1 MSEAPTRRCARNGM
15 VLAALALTAALFAS
29 APGTASAQALAC
41 GQVITQ
47 DTTLEND
54 LTDCSGDGIVIGA
67 DGITLDLNGHTV
79 EGSPCDTDC
88 APNRGIDNTA
98 GYDGV
103 QILDG
108 TIRGFAY
115 SVALAGADENTLD
128 ALTVGGFPVVR
139 SFIGV
144 SLSHSF
150 DNELDHISAFGG
162 DPAVLLSASD
172 GNTISRSSLDGG
184 VSIRVGRSLALLDG
198 SDENLVERSR
208 LGGEGGAAVF
218 NSTGNR
224 LIRNHLGGE
233 GDAIGLAGARRT
245 MIARNTLMASGFGA
259 IAIVM
264 YTDSDDNVI
273 RDNELPSNGMSI
285 RGDRNRI
292 KRNDVQAGFAF
303 LDQSAIEILGGDA
316 NRVVRN
322 RARDGADDIA
332 VRSGASATLIQRNVV
347 VDALDD
353 GIDADAPGTV
363 IRANTANGNGDL
375 GIEAVEGVIDG
386 GGNRASG
393 NGNPLQCLN
402 VVCQ

>member
-1 MSEAPTRRCARNGM
+1 ML
-15 VLAALALTAALFAS
+15 LAALALTAALFAS

-88 APNRGIDNTA
+88 ASNRGIDNTA
-98 GYDGV
+98 GHDGV
-103 QILDG
+103 WILDG

-115 SVALAGADENTLD
+115 SVALAGADENTLQ
-128 ALTVGGFPVVR
+128 ALTVGGFPVAR

-144 SLSHSF
+144 SISHSF
-150 DNELDHISAFGG
+150 DNELDHIAALGG

-208 LGGEGGAAVF
+208 LTGEGGAAVF
-218 NSTGNR
+218 DSTGNR
-224 LIRNHLGGE
+224 LVRNNLGGE
-233 GDAIGLAGARRT
+233 GDAVGLSGARRT
-245 MIARNTLMASGFGA
+245 VIAHNTIMASGFGA
-259 IAIVM
+259 IAIAT

-273 RDNELPSNGMSI
+273 RDNELPANGMSI

-292 KRNDVQAGFAF
+292 KRNDVRAGFAF

-322 RARDGADDIA
+322 RAREGADDIA
-332 VRSGASATLIQRNVV
+332 VRSGASATLIQGNVV
-347 VDALDD
+347 MDALDD